1 MSAIIT
7 KEMSFF
13 GASQFIEAFGEGQ
26 DNVYLAIG
34 KQTPWNSEIAPDI
47 PLDNISSYYNDYRD
61 IIAAKKIT
69 PQDVSFVIP
78 RVEWTSGTVYS
89 MYDDTDNAIYVKEFY
104 VRTPDNRVWKCISN
118 NNNAVSVSQPTL
130 PIISNVTDVVQTA
143 DGYLWKY
150 MFSISNAQ
158 FLTNNWIPVST
169 LLADDGS
176 HQWTIQ
182 QSAIDGAIHV
192 IKVINQGSG
201 YIGTPTVQ
209 IVGDGIGATAT
220 ANVVGGFVTSITMTS
235 IGSGYN
241 WATVTISGGGGAGA
255 TARAIIPPTGGHGK
269 DAVKELGGN
278 RVMIMM
284 TLNNNESQKFTTS
297 NDYRKI
303 ILIRNPMAAGNIPAS
318 GSVYDLSTR
327 LTFNSTTA
335 QYQVDETITGQTSG
349 ATASVIDYNSS
360 SKTARINHVSG
371 TFAVGETVV
380 GATSTAS
387 GAINTITNPEFN
399 LFTGEILFRD
409 YRLAINRSP
418 TQNETIGLVVDF

>member
-1 MSAIIT
+1 
-7 KEMSFF
+7 
-13 GASQFIEAFGEGQ
+13 
-26 DNVYLAIG
+26 
-34 KQTPWNSEIAPDI
+34 
-47 PLDNISSYYNDYRD
+47 
-61 IIAAKKIT
+61 
-69 PQDVSFVIP
+69 
-78 RVEWTSGTVYS
+78 
-89 MYDDTDNAIYVKEFY
+89 
-104 VRTPDNRVWKCISN
+104 
-118 NNNAVSVSQPTL
+118 
-130 PIISNVTDVVQTA
+130 
-143 DGYLWKY
+143 
-150 MFSISNAQ
+150 
-158 FLTNNWIPVST
+158 
-169 LLADDGS
+169 LADDGS
-176 HQWTIQ
+176 QQWTIQ

-303 ILIRNPMAAGNIPAS
+303 ILIRNPMAVGNIPAS